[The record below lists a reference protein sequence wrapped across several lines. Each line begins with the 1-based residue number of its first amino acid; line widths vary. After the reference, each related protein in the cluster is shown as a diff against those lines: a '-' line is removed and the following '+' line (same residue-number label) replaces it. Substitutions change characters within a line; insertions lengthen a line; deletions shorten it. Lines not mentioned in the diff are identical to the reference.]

1 MIQFKNVTKR
11 YGKVTVLEDINFSI
25 QKGEFVCIVGP
36 SGAGKTTLI
45 HALLGAEHLTDGD
58 VIVNEF
64 FNVTRASKSELQEYR
79 RKVGVVF
86 QDYKLLPRKTVFEN
100 IAFALEV
107 CGYEKSTIQQKVVEV
122 MQRTGLEGLRNH
134 YPRELSGGEK
144 QRTSI
149 ARALVH
155 APEILIADEPTGNLD
170 DENALNIIDLLHK
183 INQEGATVI
192 LATHDKSIVNAIK
205 KRVIKLE
212 QGRIVSDKNNTQ
224 YD

>member
-1 MIQFKNVTKR
+1 MIQFLGVTKR
-11 YGKVTVLEDINFSI
+11 YGKSVVLDNVSFEIP
-25 QKGEFVCIVGP
+25 KGEFVCMVGP

-45 HALLGAEHLTDGD
+45 HALLGAEPLSEGD
-58 VIVNEF
+58 VKVGD
-64 FNVTRASKSELQEYR
+64 FNVTRASASELQNYR

-122 MQRTGLEGLRNH
+122 MQRTGLETLRNH
-134 YPRELSGGEK
+134 YPRQLSGGEK

-155 APEILIADEPTGNLD
+155 APQLLIADEPTGNLD
-170 DENALNIIDLLHK
+170 EENSRSVIDLLHK
-183 INQEGATVI
+183 INADGATVI

-212 QGRIVSDKNNTQ
+212 HGKIISDKSNAE

>member
-1 MIQFKNVTKR
+1 MIQFLNVTKR
-11 YGKVTVLEDINFSI
+11 YGKSVVLDNVSFEIP
-25 QKGEFVCIVGP
+25 KGDFVCIVGP

-45 HALLGAEHLTDGD
+45 HALLGVEHLSDGD
-58 VIVNEF
+58 VKVGDF
-64 FNVTRASKSELQEYR
+64 KVTRASASELQNYR

-107 CGYEKSTIQQKVVEV
+107 CGYEKSTIQQKVVDA
-122 MQRTGLEGLRNH
+122 MQRTGLETLRNH
-134 YPRELSGGEK
+134 YPRQLSGGEK
-144 QRTSI
+144 QRVSI
-149 ARALVH
+149 ARALIH
-155 APEILIADEPTGNLD
+155 APQILIADEPTGNLD
-170 DENALNIIDLLHK
+170 EDNSRNIIDLLHK
-183 INQEGATVI
+183 INADGATVI

-212 QGRIVSDKNNTQ
+212 HGQIISDKTSAE